1 MCLTKK
7 SYNFVWSN
15 HFFKMIK
22 LSDIATN
29 RLVATT
35 LASSTLGLVAS
46 AKPHTEAGEKTN
58 IIFIMTDQQ
67 TASAISCAGNCD
79 LQTPAM
85 DALARDGVRLER
97 AYCPFP
103 LSGPSRASLLTG
115 CTAFE
120 VGATD
125 NNIRPHDEDMA
136 QGLGHRMSQA
146 GYECLYAGKWHIPE
160 VNLPKTGTGFKWV
173 CDMNDPELVESCRKA
188 LAERDES
195 KPLLL
200 VASFLN
206 PHEICEFARDQS
218 LHYGELEPFLTEDCP
233 NLPPNFM
240 PSTYEAEA
248 LRLEERLAPRS
259 HDVFNYTED
268 DWRRYRYAYYRLVER
283 VDKEVGLLVQLLKE
297 QGLYDDSLII
307 FTSDHGDGNGAHQWN
322 QKWALFEEVINVPL
336 IVKAPSKSAAAGSV
350 NREALCNIGLD
361 IYSTICDYAGIKL
374 DRERYRGKSLRDVAE
389 GREKELHPEVFV
401 ETLLSSVG
409 TRGWAIVE
417 GRYKYVLYQT
427 YQNREMLYD
436 LESDRGEMINL
447 AVDKRYCGEVDRL
460 RQKMYEWS
468 LKVGDKRLER
478 ELKWYVKNPQTP
490 TGHIR
495 GNR

>member
-1 MCLTKK
+1 M
-7 SYNFVWSN
+7 
-15 HFFKMIK
+15 MIK
-22 LSDIATN
+22 LSKFSAN
-29 RLVATT
+29 RVVVAGVATV
-35 LASSTLGLVAS
+35 ALGSAAI
-46 AKPHTEAGEKTN
+46 AKPRAEGDEQKS

-67 TASAISCAGNCD
+67 TASAMSCAGNGD

-120 VGATD
+120 VGAFD
-125 NNIRPHDEDMA
+125 NGVRPHDQDMA
-136 QGLGHRMSQA
+136 LSLGQRMSQA

-160 VNLPKTGTGFKWV
+160 VNLPKEGTGFKWV
-173 CDMNDPELVESCRKA
+173 CDMNDLELVESCRKA
-188 LAERDES
+188 LSERDKD

-218 LHYGELEPFLTEDCP
+218 LHYGELEPFQTQDCP
-233 NLPPNFM
+233 NLPANFM

-248 LRLEERLAPRS
+248 IRLEERLAPRS

-283 VDKEVGLLVQLLKE
+283 VDEQVGALIELLRSE
-297 QGLYDDSLII
+297 GLYDDSLII
-307 FTSDHGDGNGAHQWN
+307 FTSDHGDGNASHKWN

-336 IVKAPSKSAAAGSV
+336 IVKAPAKRAAAGVV
-350 NREALCNIGLD
+350 NSRALSNIGLD
-361 IYSTICDYAGIKL
+361 IYATICDYASVEL
-374 DRERYRGKSLRDVAE
+374 DTERYRGMSLRGIAE
-389 GREKELHPEVFV
+389 GKTEELHPEVFV

-417 GRYKYVLYQT
+417 GRFKYVLYQT

-436 LESDRGEMINL
+436 LEVDSGEMVNL
-447 AVDKRYCGEVDRL
+447 AVDKRYREELNRL

-468 LKVGDKRLER
+468 LKCGDKRLER
-478 ELKWYVKNPQTP
+478 ELKWLVQNPDTP